1 MTGQAESLAS
11 PRLGL
16 AFACMLIV
24 SGLTNT
30 FPVLLPALLDEFGG
44 SRAATASVV
53 TLLWV
58 GGALLGPVTGWLV
71 ARWNPRL
78 VVVLGLAAAALG
90 LGLGALAPT
99 LSLFTLAVGVGGG
112 IGVGLT
118 GMVAQAALLADQY
131 VHRRGV
137 AMGIAFSG
145 SMAGYV
151 VAPPVQWLVVRFGW
165 RGALWVYVGAVLVL
179 IAAAAIILPPRLRA
193 GGSAPGIAPDASR
206 SLQAIARS
214 RPFWILAVLFTTP
227 PLLGY
232 LATTQHAL
240 YFAARGYSPAEA
252 SLLLGVGGLLAASGR
267 VVFGIM
273 ADRVGAPLAGFVSFG
288 STFVGLGCL
297 LGMEVWPVRLLAYGY
312 VFFLFSAMGS
322 RATIV
327 SVLVGRI
334 TPPAHYGIVFGLL
347 GIGNNLGAGLGPV
360 LSGVLYDRTGSY
372 LPVYLAA
379 LAVLLLGITALAA
392 FCAITRESG

>member
-1 MTGQAESLAS
+1 
-11 PRLGL
+11 
-16 AFACMLIV
+16 
-24 SGLTNT
+24 
-30 FPVLLPALLDEFGG
+30 
-44 SRAATASVV
+44 
-53 TLLWV
+53 
-58 GGALLGPVTGWLV
+58 
-71 ARWNPRL
+71 
-78 VVVLGLAAAALG
+78 
-90 LGLGALAPT
+90 
-99 LSLFTLAVGVGGG
+99 
-112 IGVGLT
+112 
-118 GMVAQAALLADQY
+118 
-131 VHRRGV
+131 
-137 AMGIAFSG
+137 
-145 SMAGYV
+145 
-151 VAPPVQWLVVRFGW
+151 
-165 RGALWVYVGAVLVL
+165 
-179 IAAAAIILPPRLRA
+179 
-193 GGSAPGIAPDASR
+193 
-206 SLQAIARS
+206 
-214 RPFWILAVLFTTP
+214 
-227 PLLGY
+227 
-232 LATTQHAL
+232 
-240 YFAARGYSPAEA
+240 
-252 SLLLGVGGLLAASGR
+252 